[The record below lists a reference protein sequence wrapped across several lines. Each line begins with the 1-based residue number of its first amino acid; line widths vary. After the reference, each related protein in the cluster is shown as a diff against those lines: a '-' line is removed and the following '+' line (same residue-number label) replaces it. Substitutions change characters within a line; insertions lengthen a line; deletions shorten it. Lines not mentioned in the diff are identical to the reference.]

1 MKQITNYPNYYVSLD
16 GKVFS
21 LLSMKWLKPR
31 KTGNKYC
38 QVQLFN
44 DKGYKYLLV
53 HRLVAETYL
62 INNEVKKTVNHL
74 DGDKLNNSLLNLQW
88 STHSE
93 NLKHAFKNGLKFHN
107 KNQRTAISNVGKRVG
122 RLNGIK
128 SADKK
133 KKLILNE
140 MTGIYYNGLEE
151 AAYSINVDKTK
162 LCHIILGNSKIKT
175 SLKYV

>member
-21 LLSMKWLKPR
+21 LNSMKWLKPR
-31 KTGNKYC
+31 KCNNGYY

-44 DKGYKYLLV
+44 NDGDKFLLV
-53 HRLVAETYL
+53 HRLVAEAYL
-62 INNEVKKTVNHL
+62 INNEQKKTVNHL
-74 DGDKLNNSLLNLQW
+74 NGDKSNNSLLNLEW
-88 STHSE
+88 STYSE
-93 NLKHAFKNGLKFHN
+93 NMKHAFKTGLKFHN
-107 KNQRTAISNVGKRVG
+107 QNQRTAISNVGKRVG